1 MDGSSPAPSL
11 SAPHGDLDIRGL
23 TADSRAV
30 EPGFLF
36 AALPGTR
43 LHGKLFIGEA
53 VKRGAAALLID
64 DSQAVPA
71 LHREYPHIAVV
82 VDPNPRRR
90 LAQLAARFYAPQ
102 PKTLVAVTGTN
113 GKTSV
118 AAFTRQIWQHAG
130 WPAASV
136 GTLGIVGPDFERTGA
151 LTTPDP
157 VSLHRELQ
165 SLARRSI
172 DHVAIEASSHG
183 LDQFRLDGL
192 DVSAAA
198 FTNLS
203 RDHLDYHPTMEAYLA
218 AKARLFGELMPRG
231 RAAVLNAD
239 VPEFDALARLC
250 RSRSHAVYAYGTGA
264 RTELRLVAARPAAAG
279 QELDLKVLGRCYTV
293 SLPLVGR
300 FQAMNALAALGLA
313 LATGVPREMA
323 VGSLARLAGA
333 PGRVEHVSSHPNGAP
348 IFVDYAH
355 TPDALENV
363 LAALRPHCRGRLVVL
378 FGAGGDRD
386 AGKRPVMGEVATRLA
401 DVVIV
406 TDDNPRGEDPATIR
420 RAILASAAG
429 AQEVADRGEAIAFAI
444 DMLQPDDLL
453 VLAGKGHERGQ
464 IVGGVTYPFDDAQIA
479 RAAAALIAKA
489 RL

>member
-1 MDGSSPAPSL
+1 MDGSLAPSI
-11 SAPHGDLDIRGL
+11 SASYGDPNIRGL

-36 AALPGTR
+36 AALPGTK
-43 LHGKLFIGEA
+43 LHGKVFVGDA
-53 VKRGAAALLID
+53 VKRGAVALLTD
-64 DSQAVPA
+64 DAQALTA
-71 LHREYPHIAVV
+71 LHREYPGVLVV
-82 VDPNPRRR
+82 VDSNPRRR
-90 LAQLAARFYAPQ
+90 LARMAARFHAPQ

-118 AAFTRQIWQHAG
+118 AAFTRQIWERTG
-130 WPAASV
+130 RRAASV
-136 GTLGIVGPDFERTGA
+136 GTLGVVGSDFERPGA

-157 VSLHRELQ
+157 VTLHRELQ
-165 SLARRSI
+165 DLARRAV

-192 DVSAAA
+192 EISAAA

-203 RDHLDYHPTMEAYLA
+203 RDHLDYHPSMEAYLA

-231 RAAVLNAD
+231 SVAVLNAD
-239 VPEFDALARLC
+239 APEFDQLAQLC
-250 RSRSHAVYAYGTGA
+250 RARSHRIYAYGTAA
-264 RTELRLVAARPAAAG
+264 RTELRVLAARLAVAG
-279 QELDLKVLGRCYTV
+279 QELDLKVFGRQYTV

-313 LATGVPREMA
+313 LATGAARDQA
-323 VGSLARLAGA
+323 VEALSGLAGA
-333 PGRVEHVSSHPNGAP
+333 PGRVQHVATHPNGAP

-363 LAALRPHCRGRLVVL
+363 LTALRPHCRRNLMVV

-386 AGKRPVMGEVATRLA
+386 SGKRPVMGEVTTRLA

-406 TDDNPRGEDPATIR
+406 TDDNPRSEDPAAIR
-420 RAILASAAG
+420 RAILVAAPG
-429 AQEVADRGEAIAFAI
+429 AIEIGDRGDAIAFALEK
-444 DMLQPDDLL
+444 LQPEDLL
-453 VLAGKGHERGQ
+453 VIAGKGHEQGQ
-464 IVGGVTYPFDDAQIA
+464 IVGGVIHPFDDAEVA
-479 RAAAALIAKA
+479 RAAIARIGKA
-489 RL
+489 RR